1 MGEKKDR
8 YEQALAGKKIPIL
21 TLDNKWHQLFTMM
34 EPDKHLTS
42 LEEEM
47 NALLCRQ
54 GKLNTESKSLK
65 KIKKKL
71 MDEIVE
77 LMESEDASSN
87 KKIEENRRLIEECNQ
102 KLDEYQ
108 DELLDLPTKID
119 EVNHKLMI
127 RTMEMCYEVLQVNSK
142 EIEEISAWINQ
153 VRIDLKLNV
162 VRKQEKEIKNHE
174 LYTYMHNIFGAD
186 VIEIFDMKYNPMD
199 SPIRKKAREI
209 KEEKVTDE

>member
-1 MGEKKDR
+1 
-8 YEQALAGKKIPIL
+8 
-21 TLDNKWHQLFTMM
+21 
-34 EPDKHLTS
+34 
-42 LEEEM
+42 
-47 NALLCRQ
+47 
-54 GKLNTESKSLK
+54 
-65 KIKKKL
+65 
-71 MDEIVE
+71 
-77 LMESEDASSN
+77 
-87 KKIEENRRLIEECNQ
+87 
-102 KLDEYQ
+102 
-108 DELLDLPTKID
+108 
-119 EVNHKLMI
+119 
-127 RTMEMCYEVLQVNSK
+127 MEMCYEVLQVNSK